1 MAEFLPSSLFAFVWT
16 KDEVE
21 VNITAILTEQLH
33 GQKRINYMARRTF
46 FLRNQFGKSQTG
58 KIRSFK
64 PVQIANQK
72 TGFAS
77 SKQLVGPAVSKR
89 G

>member
-1 MAEFLPSSLFAFVWT
+1 MAEFLLSSLFAFVWT
-16 KDEVE
+16 KDEVG

-33 GQKRINYMARRTF
+33 GQKRINYMARRTY

-58 KIRSFK
+58 NIRPIK
-64 PVQIANQK
+64 PVQMANQK

-77 SKQLVGPAVSKR
+77 SR
-89 G
+89 